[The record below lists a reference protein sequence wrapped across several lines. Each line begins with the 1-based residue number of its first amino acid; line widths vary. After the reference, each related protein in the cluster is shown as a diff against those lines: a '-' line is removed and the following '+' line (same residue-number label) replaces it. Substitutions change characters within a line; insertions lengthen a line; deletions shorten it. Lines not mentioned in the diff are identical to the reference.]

1 MILGVVIMFAYIVE
15 VHGRRLGRI
24 VLETLFILVSLH
36 NMDCMGYYFD
46 IISILYVLW
55 P

>member
-1 MILGVVIMFAYIVE
+1 MILGVVIIFAYIAE
-15 VHGRRLGRI
+15 VHARRLGWI
-24 VLETLFILVSLH
+24 VFETLFILVSLH

-46 IISILYVLW
+46 IISIPYVFW